1 MNAPASSSR
10 PRPAK
15 RRFGGYE
22 VLESLGTLGGVQIFQ
37 ARQVNLDRT
46 VRLVVLPSG
55 EARKE
60 AHRVRFER
68 EVAVVSNVHHNNV
81 LGAIEAGEIN
91 GHRFVVTEDIA
102 GRTLADALA
111 AGRKFEV
118 NEALRIAKEIATALD
133 RFADQGFVHRHITPH
148 AIVLTDAGVAKLAGF
163 SRSKRKQRGGS
174 ETWFELDSDEAYY
187 TPPERMKA
195 GGSLD
200 MRGDLYALGCVLHEM
215 LIGKPPFRGSSA
227 AVLESHAKREPR
239 PMKIGR
245 TPIPKPAE
253 TVTLNCLQKS
263 RAERYQRPAELI
275 RDLELALKGQSVAQ
289 LGTVTT
295 ATRPTS
301 KSKLRARVFRKR
313 A

>member
-1 MNAPASSSR
+1 MNGTGSNSTPQR
-10 PRPAK
+10 AK

-22 VLESLGTLGGVQIFQ
+22 VLESLGAMGGAQVYR
-37 ARQVNLDRT
+37 ARQINLDRI
-46 VRLVVLPSG
+46 VRLIVLPAA

-68 EVAVVSNVHHNNV
+68 AVAVVSNVHHANV

-91 GHRFVVTEDIA
+91 GHRYVVTEDIA

-111 AGRKFEV
+111 GGRKFEV
-118 NEALRIAKEIATALD
+118 QEALRIAKEIASALD
-133 RFADQGFVHRHITPH
+133 QFANEGFVHRHVTPQ
-148 AIVLTDAGVAKLAGF
+148 AIVITDAGVAKLAGF
-163 SRSKRKQRGGS
+163 SRAKRKQGGGS

-195 GGSLD
+195 GGRLD

-227 AVLESHAKREPR
+227 AVLESHAKREPL

-245 TPIPKPAE
+245 TPIPKAAE
-253 TVTLNCLQKS
+253 TVTLNCLKKS
-263 RAERYQRPAELI
+263 RAERYQRPAELL
-275 RDLELALKGQSVAQ
+275 RDLELALDGQSVAP
-289 LGTVTT
+289 LGAVT
-295 ATRPTS
+295 ASKP